1 MNVFA
6 DSPYSVKDY
15 QFINKFIDT
24 AGYESRLYKRQDG
37 KESSLVYPILAGGN
51 IWNEYSLPDI
61 STETLNERIKN
72 GKILGKLVSKGK
84 ILTAGMAFY
93 LYYNGIIKINKIDYS
108 ELPLEW
114 KPKVQVFRIYKEG
127 YVDFKF
133 RIASASK
140 PRPVPIYDFTLG
152 GYIPD
157 NVDFY
162 FLVRSK
168 FDSNTNNGIVSTFDD
183 YFLYKDGSQTV
194 FNFYPK
200 QNLPFT
206 DPDPALSGPNTS
218 TMSGLSPTAP
228 KVDALAASAQKSV
241 PTTPS
246 VSTTGFSP
254 LSTVN
259 AKVDVQTGEST
270 PIINATGSPYVS
282 SISSQA
288 PTVNTPT
295 IPSTPVP
302 SVSLPSVPTVS
313 IPTSAVPTG
322 VPTIPSTTS
331 LSNNISNSTQGGINR
346 LQIISIPK
354 LPTMS
359 DINSKFEG
367 LI

>member
-1 MNVFA
+1 MSVFT

-24 AGYESRLYKRQDG
+24 VGYESRLYSRRNG
-37 KESSLVYPILAGGN
+37 KESSSIYPLIAGGN
-51 IWNEYSLPDI
+51 IWDEYRLPNI

-72 GKILGKLVSKGK
+72 GKTLGKLVSNGK

-93 LYYNGIIKINKIDYS
+93 LYYNGRIKINKIDYS
-108 ELPLEW
+108 ELPSGW
-114 KPKVQVFRIYKEG
+114 KPKVQIFRIYKEG

-133 RIASASK
+133 KIASAGK
-140 PRPVPIYDFTLG
+140 PRPVPIYDLTLG

-157 NVDFY
+157 DVDFY

-168 FDSNTNNGIVSTFDD
+168 FDSNTNAGLVSTFDD
-183 YFLYKDGSQTV
+183 SSLYKDGSQT
-194 FNFYPK
+194 FFQFYPK

-228 KVDALAASAQKSV
+228 KVDALAASAQKSA
-241 PTTPS
+241 PPTPS

-259 AKVDVQTGEST
+259 ANVDVQTGEST
-270 PIINATGSPYVS
+270 PIVNTNGLSSVS
-282 SISSQA
+282 SISNQA
-288 PTVNTPT
+288 PTVNVPT
-295 IPSTPVP
+295 IPSAPVP
-302 SVSLPSVPTVS
+302 SVSLPSAPTVS
-313 IPTSAVPTG
+313 IPTSAVPTDI
-322 VPTIPSTTS
+322 PTIPSTTS
-331 LSNNISNSTQGGINR
+331 LGNNISNSTRGGINR